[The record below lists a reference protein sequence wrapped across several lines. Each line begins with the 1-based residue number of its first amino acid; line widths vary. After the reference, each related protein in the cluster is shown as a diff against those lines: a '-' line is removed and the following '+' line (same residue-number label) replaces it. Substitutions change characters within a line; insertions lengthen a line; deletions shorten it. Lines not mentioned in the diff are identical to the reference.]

1 MSEFGER
8 SGLGS
13 NWAINQL
20 LSGRRPITLEIA
32 YKVAIAMD
40 VPISEV
46 IDEESVKLIVAC
58 FAALDTKAL
67 IKLNMRLSVPLYSPV
82 QALNFAKGRKAECTG
97 NILTEY
103 SPKRNLI
110 ALEILNEE
118 MSPLLK
124 QHDIVIV
131 ELGVNPEPK
140 DIVLAKVPGL
150 EKALLREYVILRFDA
165 MGKEVFELR
174 TAFPDFPK
182 YTSKMEGVEIL
193 GVVIEKR
200 TMRLSDN

>member
-1 MSEFGER
+1 
-8 SGLGS
+8 
-13 NWAINQL
+13 
-20 LSGRRPITLEIA
+20 
-32 YKVAIAMD
+32 
-40 VPISEV
+40 
-46 IDEESVKLIVAC
+46 
-58 FAALDTKAL
+58 
-67 IKLNMRLSVPLYSPV
+67 MRLSVPLYSPV

-165 MGKEVFELR
+165 MGKEGRCGQKVGPRIIDSRFKIC
-174 TAFPDFPK
+174 THK
-182 YTSKMEGVEIL
+182 
-193 GVVIEKR
+193 KR
-200 TMRLSDN
+200 LTRR